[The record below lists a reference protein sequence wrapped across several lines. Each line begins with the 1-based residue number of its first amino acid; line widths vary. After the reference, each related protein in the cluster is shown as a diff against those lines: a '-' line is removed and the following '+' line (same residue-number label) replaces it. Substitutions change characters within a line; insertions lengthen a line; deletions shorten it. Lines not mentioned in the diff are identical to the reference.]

1 MKVTLVSVNYNSSDE
16 LIRLLKS
23 LRDQTDSS
31 FEAIVIDNDSKPH
44 DRTKLE
50 HAIEQNFSSVRLIS
64 SPRNLGFAG
73 ASNLGLT
80 EAFEK
85 GADWVLFLNPDTW
98 VENDFIARL
107 KGLLGPS
114 DGLVGLAIN
123 EGPRTVYGGTIEWLK
138 PTLVH
143 IHKPERI
150 GPQTYAI
157 GAALAISRRAYQI
170 IGGLDEKYFL
180 YFEDADYS
188 ARAQRAGIPLTLT
201 DDVAVNHTVSAVT
214 GKIGSPFLFR
224 HHYRSA
230 LRFNFKNGPL
240 WVVLLAAPW
249 SGWVALKQW
258 LKILVSKNVEVSK
271 GILAGL
277 KDFYVGYR
285 GAGVKIRVGIECESI
300 EGKNPMWGV
309 GKMIVKLLQQIAA
322 QPELAETFEFILY
335 FKDEVP
341 DLPFLKSP
349 MFEKKTMPVPL
360 FRRHLFPIYYYL
372 LLPIKLWFE
381 RLNVMFWPNYM
392 LPIIAFN
399 RSFALLTEDIY
410 YEAHEGKLP
419 FRYRLAYRIFGWWT
433 AHCASRVMAISETS
447 KKNVA
452 RLYRINPR
460 RIVANPLGVD
470 VEELKNGGTAPEYP
484 YILYVGQ
491 AFPRRHLRETILAF
505 KEIGKEFSDLR
516 LIAIGP
522 DKYETPTIDY
532 AIKSVNLTLG
542 REAII
547 QKDYVPQEEL
557 AALYRNA
564 KALVYVSDRE
574 AFGLPPMEALALGV
588 PPIIA
593 DNELGRELFEEN
605 AFYAP
610 EPTPSQIAAALRE
623 ALTDTAKVNR
633 IKSEGPAHAARYSW
647 QKFAD
652 RWLAIVKTLT

>member
-1 MKVTLVSVNYNSSDE
+1 MKVSLVSVNYNGSDE
-16 LIRLLKS
+16 LLRLLKS

-31 FEAIVIDNDSKPH
+31 FEVIVVDNDSKPH

-50 HAIEQNFSSVRLIS
+50 HAVEQDFSSVDLIS

-73 ASNLGLT
+73 ASNLGLAK
-80 EAFEK
+80 AFKK
-85 GADWVLFLNPDTW
+85 GADWVLLINPDTW
-98 VENDFIARL
+98 VETDFIARL
-107 KGLLGPS
+107 KGVLGPS

-123 EGPRTVYGGTIEWLK
+123 EGSRTVYGGSIQWLK
-138 PTLVH
+138 PTLQH

-150 GPQTYAI
+150 GPDTYAI
-157 GAALAISRRAYQI
+157 GAAMAISRRAYQT

-188 ARAQRAGIPLTLT
+188 IRAYRAGIPLTLT
-201 DDVAVNHTVSAVT
+201 DDVVVRHAVSAVT
-214 GKIGSPFLFR
+214 GKMGSPFLFR

-230 LRFNFKNGPL
+230 LRFNFKHGPL
-240 WVVLLAAPW
+240 WAVLLAVPW
-249 SGWVALKQW
+249 SGWVAMKQW
-258 LKILVSKNVEVSK
+258 LKILLGRNAEASK
-271 GILAGL
+271 GILAGF

-285 GAGVKIRVGIECESI
+285 GDGAKIRVGIECESI
-300 EGKNPMWGV
+300 EGKNPVWGV
-309 GKMIVKLLQQIAA
+309 GKMIIKLLEQIAA

-335 FKDEVP
+335 FKDEAP

-349 MFEKKTMPVPL
+349 MFEKKIAPVPL
-360 FRRHLFPIYYYL
+360 FRRRLFPIYYYL

-433 AHCASRVMAISETS
+433 AHCASRVMTISETS

-460 RIVANPLGVD
+460 RIIANPLGVD
-470 VEELKNGGTAPEYP
+470 IEELKEGGTVLDYP
-484 YILYVGQ
+484 YLLYVGQ

-505 KEIGKEFSDLR
+505 KEIGKEFSSFR
-516 LIAIGP
+516 LITIGP

-532 AIKSVNLTLG
+532 IVKTVNLTLG
-542 REAII
+542 REAVSHR
-547 QKDYVPQEEL
+547 DYVPQEEL
-557 AALYRNA
+557 AVLYRNA
-564 KALVYVSDRE
+564 AALLYVSDRE

-593 DNELGRELFEEN
+593 DNELGRELFEDN
-605 AFYAP
+605 AFYAT
-610 EPTPSQIAAALRE
+610 EASPSRIAAAMRE

-633 IKSEGPAHAARYSW
+633 IKTEGPAHGARYSW
-647 QKFAD
+647 LKFTE
-652 RWLAIVKTLT
+652 RWLTIVKTLV